1 MSKIDIDRI
10 LELRELI
17 HSYNTQYYI
26 NSISV
31 VSDYEFDQLLKEL
44 EELEIKYPEIY
55 DANSPTKRVG
65 GDITKTFETV
75 PHKYPMLSLSNSYS
89 KDDIADFDQRVKKII
104 DVPLTYICE
113 LKYDGVAISIIYKNG
128 NLVKAITRGDGTQG
142 EDVTNNVRTISS
154 VPLVLSGDYPENLEV
169 RGEIMYSKSV
179 FKELNKNREK
189 QGLALF
195 SNPRNSASGT
205 LKLQD
210 SSIVAKRKLDC
221 FIYAIF
227 LDNQRI
233 NSLFKQYN
241 YLAQFGFKVPSVK
254 DKYVEQVN
262 NVNGIM
268 NFINYWEERKEDL
281 PFEIDGIVIK
291 VNEID
296 IQKEIGNTSK
306 SPRWAIAYKYKAVQ
320 VSTILEDIVYQVGRT
335 GAITPVANLKAV
347 EISGTIVKRAS
358 VHNADQIEKLDL
370 RINDTVFVEKG
381 GEIIPKITGVD
392 ISKRNANS
400 DKFVFSSK
408 CPECESELV
417 RDQGEAHH
425 YCLNSNLCPPQI
437 KGKIIHFIGRKQ
449 LNIDGIGQETIEQLY
464 NEKLIENVADLYTL
478 KRQDLLPLERMAEKS
493 AENIINGIQQSKS
506 APFHKVL
513 FGLGIRY
520 VGETVAKKLTSY
532 FKDIN
537 QLRSSNFEELCS
549 IDEVGDKIAESIVHY
564 FSVDYNNKIIDLL
577 LENGL
582 NMASDNS
589 ENILKSTILENKK
602 IVISGTFKN
611 ISREELKKTIEINGG
626 KNSSSVSKST
636 DILVAG
642 ENMGPSKLEKA
653 EKFKVSIL
661 NEDEFLN
668 LISEENSNEDSKQYQ
683 QGELFKGFL

>member
-10 LELRELI
+10 VELRELI

-26 NSISV
+26 HSVSV
-31 VSDYEFDQLLKEL
+31 VSDFEFDQLLKEL
-44 EELEIKYPEIY
+44 DELEIKYPQLY
-55 DANSPTKRVG
+55 DVNSPTKRVG
-65 GDITKTFETV
+65 GDITKSFETV
-75 PHKYPMLSLSNSYS
+75 SHKYPMLSLSNSYS
-89 KDDIADFDQRVKKII
+89 KDDIAEFDQRVKKII

-154 VPLVLSGDYPENLEV
+154 IPLVLSGNYPKNLEV
-169 RGEIMYSKSV
+169 RGEIIYSKSV

-189 QGLALF
+189 EGLSLF

-221 FIYAIF
+221 FIYAVF
-227 LDNQRI
+227 LDENKI
-233 NSLFKQYN
+233 NSVFQQYN
-241 YLAQFGFKVPSVK
+241 YLAQFGFKAPSVENN
-254 DKYVEQVN
+254 YVEEVKD
-262 NVNGIM
+262 VNGIM
-268 NFINYWEERKEDL
+268 NFINYWEQTKEDL

-370 RINDTVFVEKG
+370 RINDSVFVEKG
-381 GEIIPKITGVD
+381 GEIIPKITGVEL
-392 ISKRNANS
+392 SKRNAKS
-400 DKFVFSSK
+400 SKFIFSSK
-408 CPECESELV
+408 CPECGSVLV
-417 RDQGEAHH
+417 RDEGEAHH

-464 NEKLIENVADLYTL
+464 NEKLIENVADLFTL
-478 KRQDLLPLERMAEKS
+478 KKEDLLPLERMAEKS

-537 QLRSSNFEELCS
+537 QLRSSTFEELCS
-549 IDEVGDKIAESIVHY
+549 IEEVGDKIAESIVEH
-564 FSVDYNNKIIDLL
+564 FSIDYNNKIIDSLL
-577 LENGL
+577 LNGL
-582 NMASDNS
+582 NMTSDIS

-611 ISREELKKTIEINGG
+611 ISRDELKKTIELNGG

-636 DILVAG
+636 DILIAG

-661 NEDEFLN
+661 NENDFLN
-668 LISEENSNEDSKQYQ
+668 LVKQEKPNEDSKQYQ
-683 QGELFKGFL
+683 QGELF

>member
-1 MSKIDIDRI
+1 MSKKDIDRI
-10 LELRELI
+10 VELRELI

-26 NSISV
+26 HSISL

-44 EELEIKYPEIY
+44 EELEIKYPELY

-65 GDITKTFETV
+65 GDITKSFETV
-75 PHKYPMLSLSNSYS
+75 LHKYPMLSLSNSYS

-154 VPLVLSGDYPENLEV
+154 IPLVLNGDYPENLEV

-179 FKELNKNREK
+179 FKELNQNREK

-221 FIYAIF
+221 FIYAVY
-227 LDNQRI
+227 LDNHKI
-233 NSLFKQYN
+233 NSLFLQYN
-241 YLAQFGFKVPSVK
+241 YLAQFGFKIPSVE

-262 NVNGIM
+262 DVSGIM

-320 VSTILEDIVYQVGRT
+320 VSTVLEDIVYQVGRT

-370 RINDTVFVEKG
+370 RINDIVFVEKG

-392 ISKRNANS
+392 HSKRNANS
-400 DKFVFSSK
+400 SKFVFSSK
-408 CPECESELV
+408 CPECSSELV
-417 RDQGEAHH
+417 RDEGEAHH

-464 NEKLIENVADLYTL
+464 NEKLIENVADLFAL
-478 KRQDLLPLERMAEKS
+478 KKQDLLPLERMAEKS

-520 VGETVAKKLTSY
+520 VGETVAKKLTFY

-549 IDEVGDKIAESIVHY
+549 IEEVGDKIAESIVQY

-582 NMASDNS
+582 NMTSDIS

-611 ISREELKKTIEINGG
+611 ISRDELKKAIEINGG

-636 DILVAG
+636 DILIAG

-653 EKFKVSIL
+653 EKFKVSIM
-661 NEDEFLN
+661 NENEFLN

-683 QGELFKGFL
+683 QGELF

>member
-1 MSKIDIDRI
+1 MSKKDIDRI
-10 LELRELI
+10 VELRELI

-26 NSISV
+26 HSISL

-44 EELEIKYPEIY
+44 EELEIKYPELY

-65 GDITKTFETV
+65 GDITKSFETV
-75 PHKYPMLSLSNSYS
+75 LHKYPMLSLSNSYS

-154 VPLVLSGDYPENLEV
+154 IPLVLNGDYPENLEV

-179 FKELNKNREK
+179 FKELNQNREK

-221 FIYAIF
+221 FIYAVY
-227 LDNQRI
+227 LDNHKI
-233 NSLFKQYN
+233 NSLFLQYN
-241 YLAQFGFKVPSVK
+241 YLAQFGFKIPSVE

-262 NVNGIM
+262 DVSGIM

-320 VSTILEDIVYQVGRT
+320 VSTVLEDIVYQVGRT

-370 RINDTVFVEKG
+370 RINDIVFVEKG

-392 ISKRNANS
+392 HSKRNTNS
-400 DKFVFSSK
+400 SKFVFSSK
-408 CPECESELV
+408 CPECSSELV
-417 RDQGEAHH
+417 RVEGEAHH

-464 NEKLIENVADLYTL
+464 NEKLIENVADLFAL
-478 KRQDLLPLERMAEKS
+478 KKQDLLPLERMAEKS

-549 IDEVGDKIAESIVHY
+549 IEEVGDKIAESIVQY

-582 NMASDNS
+582 NMTSDIS

-611 ISREELKKTIEINGG
+611 ISRDELKKAIEINGG

-636 DILVAG
+636 DILIAG

-653 EKFKVSIL
+653 EKFKVSIM
-661 NEDEFLN
+661 NENEFLN
-668 LISEENSNEDSKQYQ
+668 LISEENLNEDSKQYQ
-683 QGELFKGFL
+683 QGELF

>member
-10 LELRELI
+10 VELRELI

-26 NSISV
+26 HSVSV
-31 VSDYEFDQLLKEL
+31 VSDFEFDQLLKEL
-44 EELEIKYPEIY
+44 DELEIKYPQLY
-55 DANSPTKRVG
+55 DVNSPTKRVG
-65 GDITKTFETV
+65 GDITKSFETV
-75 PHKYPMLSLSNSYS
+75 SHKYPMLSLSNSYS
-89 KDDIADFDQRVKKII
+89 KDDIAEFDQRVKKII

-154 VPLVLSGDYPENLEV
+154 IPLVLSGNYPENFEV

-189 QGLALF
+189 EGLSLF

-221 FIYAIF
+221 FIYAVF
-227 LDNQRI
+227 LDENKI
-233 NSLFKQYN
+233 NSVFQQYN
-241 YLAQFGFKVPSVK
+241 YLAQFGFKAPSVENN
-254 DKYVEQVN
+254 YVEEVKD
-262 NVNGIM
+262 VNGIM
-268 NFINYWEERKEDL
+268 NFINYWEQRKEDL

-306 SPRWAIAYKYKAVQ
+306 SPRWAIAYKYRAVQ

-370 RINDTVFVEKG
+370 RINDSVFVEKG
-381 GEIIPKITGVD
+381 GEIIPKITGVEL
-392 ISKRNANS
+392 SKRNAKS
-400 DKFVFSSK
+400 SKFIFSSK
-408 CPECESELV
+408 CPECGSVLV
-417 RDQGEAHH
+417 RDEGEAHH

-464 NEKLIENVADLYTL
+464 NEKLIENVADLFTL
-478 KRQDLLPLERMAEKS
+478 KKEDLLPLERMAEKS

-537 QLRSSNFEELCS
+537 QLRSSTFEELCS
-549 IDEVGDKIAESIVHY
+549 IEEVGDKIAESIVEH
-564 FSVDYNNKIIDLL
+564 FSIDYNNKIIDSLL
-577 LENGL
+577 LNGL
-582 NMASDNS
+582 NMTSDIS

-611 ISREELKKTIEINGG
+611 ISRDELKKTIELNGG

-636 DILVAG
+636 DILIAG

-661 NEDEFLN
+661 NENDFLN
-668 LISEENSNEDSKQYQ
+668 LVKQEKPNEDSKQYQ
-683 QGELFKGFL
+683 QGELF

>member
-1 MSKIDIDRI
+1 MSKKDIDRI
-10 LELRELI
+10 VELRELI

-26 NSISV
+26 HSISL

-44 EELEIKYPEIY
+44 EELEIKYPELY

-65 GDITKTFETV
+65 GDITKSFETV
-75 PHKYPMLSLSNSYS
+75 LHKYPMLSLSNSYS

-154 VPLVLSGDYPENLEV
+154 IPLVLTGDYPENLEV

-179 FKELNKNREK
+179 FKELNQNREK

-221 FIYAIF
+221 FIYAVY
-227 LDNQRI
+227 LDNHKI
-233 NSLFKQYN
+233 NSLFLQYN
-241 YLAQFGFKVPSVK
+241 YLAQFGFKIPSVEY
-254 DKYVEQVN
+254 KYVKQVN
-262 NVNGIM
+262 DVSGIM

-320 VSTILEDIVYQVGRT
+320 VSTVLEDIVYQVGRT

-370 RINDTVFVEKG
+370 RINDIVFVEKG

-392 ISKRNANS
+392 HSKRNANS
-400 DKFVFSSK
+400 SKFVFSSK
-408 CPECESELV
+408 CPECSSELV
-417 RDQGEAHH
+417 RDEGEAHH

-464 NEKLIENVADLYTL
+464 NEKLIENVADLFAL
-478 KRQDLLPLERMAEKS
+478 KKQDLLPLERMAEKS

-549 IDEVGDKIAESIVHY
+549 IEEVGDKIAESIVQY

-582 NMASDNS
+582 NMTSDIS

-611 ISREELKKTIEINGG
+611 ISRDELKKAIEINGG

-636 DILVAG
+636 DILIAG

-653 EKFKVSIL
+653 EKFKVSIM
-661 NEDEFLN
+661 NENEFLK

-683 QGELFKGFL
+683 QGELF

>member
-10 LELRELI
+10 VELRELI

-26 NSISV
+26 HSVSV
-31 VSDYEFDQLLKEL
+31 VSDFEFDQLLKEL
-44 EELEIKYPEIY
+44 DELEIKYPQLY
-55 DANSPTKRVG
+55 DVNSPTKRVG
-65 GDITKTFETV
+65 GDITKSFETV
-75 PHKYPMLSLSNSYS
+75 SHKYPMLSLSNSYS
-89 KDDIADFDQRVKKII
+89 KDDIAEFDQRVKKII

-154 VPLVLSGDYPENLEV
+154 IPLVLSGDYPENLEV

-189 QGLALF
+189 EGLSLF

-221 FIYAIF
+221 FIYAVF
-227 LDNQRI
+227 LDENKI
-233 NSLFKQYN
+233 NSVFQQYN
-241 YLAQFGFKVPSVK
+241 YLAQFGFKAPSVENN
-254 DKYVEQVN
+254 YVEEVKD
-262 NVNGIM
+262 VNGIM
-268 NFINYWEERKEDL
+268 NFINYWEQRKEDL

-370 RINDTVFVEKG
+370 RINDSVFVEKG
-381 GEIIPKITGVD
+381 GEIIPKITGVEL
-392 ISKRNANS
+392 SKRNAKS
-400 DKFVFSSK
+400 SKFIFSSK
-408 CPECESELV
+408 CPECGSVLV
-417 RDQGEAHH
+417 RDEGEAHH

-464 NEKLIENVADLYTL
+464 NEKLIENVADLFTL
-478 KRQDLLPLERMAEKS
+478 KKEDLLPLERMAEKS

-549 IDEVGDKIAESIVHY
+549 IEEVGDKIAESIVQY

-582 NMASDNS
+582 NMTSDIS

-611 ISREELKKTIEINGG
+611 ISRDELKKTIELNGG

-636 DILVAG
+636 DILIAG

-661 NEDEFLN
+661 NENDFLN
-668 LISEENSNEDSKQYQ
+668 LVKQEKPNEDSKQYQ
-683 QGELFKGFL
+683 QGELF

>member
-10 LELRELI
+10 VELRELI

-26 NSISV
+26 HSVSV
-31 VSDYEFDQLLKEL
+31 VSDFEFDQLLKEL
-44 EELEIKYPEIY
+44 DELEIKYPQLY
-55 DANSPTKRVG
+55 DVNSPTKRVG
-65 GDITKTFETV
+65 GDITKSFETV
-75 PHKYPMLSLSNSYS
+75 SHKYPMLSLSNSYS
-89 KDDIADFDQRVKKII
+89 KDDIAEFDQRVKKII

-154 VPLVLSGDYPENLEV
+154 IPLVLSGDYPENLEV

-189 QGLALF
+189 EGLSLF

-221 FIYAIF
+221 FIYAVF
-227 LDNQRI
+227 LDENKI
-233 NSLFKQYN
+233 NSVFQQYN
-241 YLAQFGFKVPSVK
+241 YLAQFGFKAPSVENN
-254 DKYVEQVN
+254 YVEEVKD
-262 NVNGIM
+262 VNGIM
-268 NFINYWEERKEDL
+268 NFINYWEQRKEDL

-370 RINDTVFVEKG
+370 RINDSVFVEKG
-381 GEIIPKITGVD
+381 GEIIPKITGVEL
-392 ISKRNANS
+392 SKRNAKS
-400 DKFVFSSK
+400 SKFIFSSK
-408 CPECESELV
+408 CPECGSVLV
-417 RDQGEAHH
+417 RDEGEAHH

-464 NEKLIENVADLYTL
+464 NEKLIENVADLFTL
-478 KRQDLLPLERMAEKS
+478 KKEDLLPLERMAEKS

-537 QLRSSNFEELCS
+537 QLRSSTFEELCS
-549 IDEVGDKIAESIVHY
+549 IEEVGDKIAESIVEH
-564 FSVDYNNKIIDLL
+564 FSIDYNNKIIDSLL
-577 LENGL
+577 LNGL
-582 NMASDNS
+582 NMTSDIS

-611 ISREELKKTIEINGG
+611 ISRDELKKTIELNGG

-636 DILVAG
+636 DILIAG

-661 NEDEFLN
+661 NENDFLN
-668 LISEENSNEDSKQYQ
+668 LVKQEKPNEDSKQYQ
-683 QGELFKGFL
+683 QGELF

>member
-1 MSKIDIDRI
+1 MSKLEINRI
-10 LELRELI
+10 IELRGLI

-26 NSISV
+26 HSNSVIS
-31 VSDYEFDQLLKEL
+31 DFEFDQLLKEL
-44 EELEIKYPEIY
+44 EQLELKHPEIN
-55 DANSPTKRVG
+55 DPNSPTKRVG
-65 GDITKTFETV
+65 GDITKSFETV
-75 PHKYPMLSLSNSYS
+75 SHKYPMLSLSNSYS
-89 KDDIADFDQRVKKII
+89 KDDIAEFDQRVKKII

-154 VPLVLSGDYPENLEV
+154 IPLVLSGNYPENLEV

-189 QGLALF
+189 EGLSLF

-221 FIYAIF
+221 FIYAVF
-227 LDNQRI
+227 LDENRI
-233 NSLFKQYN
+233 NSVFQQYN
-241 YLAQFGFKVPSVK
+241 YLAQFGFKAPSVENN
-254 DKYVEQVN
+254 YVEEVKD
-262 NVNGIM
+262 VNGIM
-268 NFINYWEERKEDL
+268 NFINYWEQRKEDL

-370 RINDTVFVEKG
+370 RINDSVFVEKG
-381 GEIIPKITGVD
+381 GEIIPKITGVEL
-392 ISKRNANS
+392 SKRNAKS
-400 DKFVFSSK
+400 SKFIFSSK
-408 CPECESELV
+408 CPECGSVLV
-417 RDQGEAHH
+417 RDEGEAHH

-464 NEKLIENVADLYTL
+464 NEKLIENVADLFTL
-478 KRQDLLPLERMAEKS
+478 KKEDLLPLERMAEKS

-537 QLRSSNFEELCS
+537 QLRSSTFEELCS
-549 IDEVGDKIAESIVHY
+549 IEEVGDKIAESIVEH
-564 FSVDYNNKIIDLL
+564 FSIDYNNKIIDSLL
-577 LENGL
+577 LNGL
-582 NMASDNS
+582 NMTSDIS

-611 ISREELKKTIEINGG
+611 ISRDELKKTIELNGG

-636 DILVAG
+636 DILIAG

-661 NEDEFLN
+661 NENDFLN
-668 LISEENSNEDSKQYQ
+668 LVKQEKPNEDSKQYQ
-683 QGELFKGFL
+683 QGELF

>member
-10 LELRELI
+10 IELRELI

-26 NSISV
+26 HSISV

-44 EELEIKYPEIY
+44 EELEIKYPELY

-154 VPLVLSGDYPENLEV
+154 IPLVLSGDYPENLEV

-221 FIYAIF
+221 FIYAVF

-233 NSLFKQYN
+233 NSLFNQYN

-262 NVNGIM
+262 DVNGIM

-400 DKFVFSSK
+400 SKFVFSSK
-408 CPECESELV
+408 CPECASELV

-478 KRQDLLPLERMAEKS
+478 KKQDLLPLERMAEKS

-549 IDEVGDKIAESIVHY
+549 IDEVGDKIAESIVQY

-582 NMASDNS
+582 NMASDSS

-611 ISREELKKTIEINGG
+611 ISRDELKKTIEINGG

-668 LISEENSNEDSKQYQ
+668 LISQENSNEDSKQYQ
-683 QGELFKGFL
+683 QGELF

>member
-1 MSKIDIDRI
+1 MSKKDIDRI
-10 LELRELI
+10 VELRELI

-26 NSISV
+26 HSISL
-31 VSDYEFDQLLKEL
+31 VSNYEFDQLLKEL
-44 EELEIKYPEIY
+44 EELEIKYPELY

-65 GDITKTFETV
+65 GDITKSFETV
-75 PHKYPMLSLSNSYS
+75 LHKYPMLSLSNSYS

-154 VPLVLSGDYPENLEV
+154 IPLVLTGDYPENLEV

-221 FIYAIF
+221 FIYAVY
-227 LDNQRI
+227 LDNHKI
-233 NSLFKQYN
+233 NSLFLQYN
-241 YLAQFGFKVPSVK
+241 YLAQFGFKIPSVE

-262 NVNGIM
+262 DVSGIM

-320 VSTILEDIVYQVGRT
+320 VSTVLEDIVYQVGRT

-370 RINDTVFVEKG
+370 RINDIVFVEKG

-392 ISKRNANS
+392 HSKRNANS
-400 DKFVFSSK
+400 SKFVFSSK
-408 CPECESELV
+408 CPECSSELV
-417 RDQGEAHH
+417 RDEGEAHH

-464 NEKLIENVADLYTL
+464 NEKLIKNIADLFAL
-478 KRQDLLPLERMAEKS
+478 KKQDLLPLERMAEKS
-493 AENIINGIQQSKS
+493 AENIIKGIQQSKS

-549 IDEVGDKIAESIVHY
+549 IEEVGDKIAESIVQY

-577 LENGL
+577 LKNGL
-582 NMASDNS
+582 NMTSDIS

-602 IVISGTFKN
+602 IVISGTFKK
-611 ISREELKKTIEINGG
+611 ISRDELKKAIEINGG

-636 DILVAG
+636 DILIAG

-653 EKFKVSIL
+653 EKFKVSIM
-661 NEDEFLN
+661 NENEFLN

-683 QGELFKGFL
+683 QGELF

>member
-10 LELRELI
+10 VELRELI

-26 NSISV
+26 HSVSV
-31 VSDYEFDQLLKEL
+31 VSDFEFDQLLKEL
-44 EELEIKYPEIY
+44 DELEIKYPQLY
-55 DANSPTKRVG
+55 DVNSPTKRVG
-65 GDITKTFETV
+65 GDITKSFETV
-75 PHKYPMLSLSNSYS
+75 SHKYPMLSLSNSYS
-89 KDDIADFDQRVKKII
+89 KDDIAEFDQRVKKII

-154 VPLVLSGDYPENLEV
+154 IPLVLSRNYPENLEV

-189 QGLALF
+189 EGLSLF

-221 FIYAIF
+221 FIYAVF
-227 LDNQRI
+227 LDENKI
-233 NSLFKQYN
+233 NSVFQQYN
-241 YLAQFGFKVPSVK
+241 YLAQFGFKAPSVENN
-254 DKYVEQVN
+254 YVEEVKD
-262 NVNGIM
+262 VNGIM
-268 NFINYWEERKEDL
+268 NFINYWEQRKEDL

-370 RINDTVFVEKG
+370 RINDSVFVEKG
-381 GEIIPKITGVD
+381 GEIIPKITGVEL
-392 ISKRNANS
+392 SKRNAKS
-400 DKFVFSSK
+400 SKFIFSSK
-408 CPECESELV
+408 CPECGSVLV
-417 RDQGEAHH
+417 RDEGEAHH

-464 NEKLIENVADLYTL
+464 NEKLIENVADLFTL
-478 KRQDLLPLERMAEKS
+478 KKEDLLPLERMAEKS

-537 QLRSSNFEELCS
+537 QLRSSTFEELCS
-549 IDEVGDKIAESIVHY
+549 IEEVGDKIAESIVEH
-564 FSVDYNNKIIDLL
+564 FSIDYNNKIIDSLL
-577 LENGL
+577 LNGL
-582 NMASDNS
+582 NMTSDIS

-611 ISREELKKTIEINGG
+611 ISRDELKKTIELNGG

-636 DILVAG
+636 DILIAG

-661 NEDEFLN
+661 NENDFLN
-668 LISEENSNEDSKQYQ
+668 LVKQEKPNEDSKQYQ
-683 QGELFKGFL
+683 QGELF

>member
-1 MSKIDIDRI
+1 MSKKDIDRI
-10 LELRELI
+10 VELRELI
-17 HSYNTQYYI
+17 HSYNTKYYI
-26 NSISV
+26 HSISL

-44 EELEIKYPEIY
+44 EELEIKYPELY

-65 GDITKTFETV
+65 GDITKSFETV
-75 PHKYPMLSLSNSYS
+75 LHKYPMLSLSNSYS
-89 KDDIADFDQRVKKII
+89 KDDITDFDQRVKKII

-154 VPLVLSGDYPENLEV
+154 IPLVLTGDYPENLEV

-179 FKELNKNREK
+179 FKELNQNREK
-189 QGLALF
+189 QGLTLF

-221 FIYAIF
+221 FIYAVY
-227 LDNQRI
+227 LDNHKI
-233 NSLFKQYN
+233 NSLFMQYN
-241 YLAQFGFKVPSVK
+241 YLAQFGFKTPSVE

-262 NVNGIM
+262 DVSGIM

-320 VSTILEDIVYQVGRT
+320 VSTVLEDIVYQVGRT

-370 RINDTVFVEKG
+370 RINDIVFVEKG

-392 ISKRNANS
+392 HSKRNANS
-400 DKFVFSSK
+400 SKFVFSSK
-408 CPECESELV
+408 CPECSSELV
-417 RDQGEAHH
+417 RDEGEAHH

-464 NEKLIENVADLYTL
+464 NEKLIKNVADLFSL
-478 KRQDLLPLERMAEKS
+478 KKQDLLPLERMAEKS

-549 IDEVGDKIAESIVHY
+549 IEEVGDKIAESIMQY

-582 NMASDNS
+582 NMTSDIS
-589 ENILKSTILENKK
+589 ENILESTILENKK

-611 ISREELKKTIEINGG
+611 ISRDELKKAIEINGG

-636 DILVAG
+636 DILIAG

-653 EKFKVSIL
+653 EKFKVSIM
-661 NEDEFLN
+661 NENEFLN

-683 QGELFKGFL
+683 QGELF

>member
-26 NSISV
+26 HSISV

-44 EELEIKYPEIY
+44 EELEIKYPELY

-154 VPLVLSGDYPENLEV
+154 IPLVLSGDYPENLEV

-179 FKELNKNREK
+179 FKELNKDREK

-262 NVNGIM
+262 DVNGIM

-582 NMASDNS
+582 NMTSDNS

-611 ISREELKKTIEINGG
+611 ISRDELKKTIEINGG

-683 QGELFKGFL
+683 QGELF

>member
-1 MSKIDIDRI
+1 MSKKDIDRI
-10 LELRELI
+10 VELRELI

-26 NSISV
+26 HSISL

-44 EELEIKYPEIY
+44 EELEIKYPELY

-65 GDITKTFETV
+65 GDITKSFETV
-75 PHKYPMLSLSNSYS
+75 LHKYPMLSLSNSYS

-154 VPLVLSGDYPENLEV
+154 IPLVLTGDYPENLEV

-179 FKELNKNREK
+179 FKELNQNREK

-221 FIYAIF
+221 FIYAVY
-227 LDNQRI
+227 LDNHKI
-233 NSLFKQYN
+233 NSLFLQYN
-241 YLAQFGFKVPSVK
+241 YLAQFGFKIPSVE

-262 NVNGIM
+262 DVSGIM

-320 VSTILEDIVYQVGRT
+320 VSTVLEDIVYQVGRT

-370 RINDTVFVEKG
+370 RINDIVFVEKG

-392 ISKRNANS
+392 HSKRNTNS
-400 DKFVFSSK
+400 SKFVFSSK
-408 CPECESELV
+408 CPECSSELV
-417 RDQGEAHH
+417 RDEGEAHH

-464 NEKLIENVADLYTL
+464 NEKLIENVADLFAL
-478 KRQDLLPLERMAEKS
+478 KKQDLLPLERMAEKS

-549 IDEVGDKIAESIVHY
+549 IEEVGDKIAESIVQY

-582 NMASDNS
+582 NMTSDIS

-611 ISREELKKTIEINGG
+611 ISRDELKKAIEINGG

-636 DILVAG
+636 DILIAG

-653 EKFKVSIL
+653 EKFKVSIM
-661 NEDEFLN
+661 NENEFLN

-683 QGELFKGFL
+683 QGELF

>member
-1 MSKIDIDRI
+1 MSKKDIDRI
-10 LELRELI
+10 VELRELI

-26 NSISV
+26 HSISL

-44 EELEIKYPEIY
+44 EELEIKYPELY

-65 GDITKTFETV
+65 GDITKSFETV
-75 PHKYPMLSLSNSYS
+75 LHKYPMLSLSNSYS

-154 VPLVLSGDYPENLEV
+154 IPLVLNGDYPENLEV

-221 FIYAIF
+221 FIYAVY
-227 LDNQRI
+227 LDNYKI
-233 NSLFKQYN
+233 NSLFLQYN
-241 YLAQFGFKVPSVK
+241 YLAQFGFKIPSVE

-262 NVNGIM
+262 DVSGIM

-320 VSTILEDIVYQVGRT
+320 VSTVLEDIVYQVGRT

-370 RINDTVFVEKG
+370 RINDIVFVEKG

-392 ISKRNANS
+392 HSKRNTNS
-400 DKFVFSSK
+400 SKFVFSSK
-408 CPECESELV
+408 CPECSSELV
-417 RDQGEAHH
+417 RDEGEAHH

-464 NEKLIENVADLYTL
+464 NEKLIENVADLFAL
-478 KRQDLLPLERMAEKS
+478 KKQDLLPLERMAEKS

-549 IDEVGDKIAESIVHY
+549 IEEVGDKIAESIVQY

-582 NMASDNS
+582 NMTSDIS

-611 ISREELKKTIEINGG
+611 ISRDELKKAIEINGG

-636 DILVAG
+636 DILIAG

-653 EKFKVSIL
+653 EKFKVSIM
-661 NEDEFLN
+661 NENEFLN

-683 QGELFKGFL
+683 QGELF

>member
-1 MSKIDIDRI
+1 MSKKDIDRI
-10 LELRELI
+10 VELRELI

-26 NSISV
+26 HSISL

-44 EELEIKYPEIY
+44 EELEIKYPELY

-65 GDITKTFETV
+65 GDITKSFETV
-75 PHKYPMLSLSNSYS
+75 LHKYPMLSLSNSYS

-154 VPLVLSGDYPENLEV
+154 IPLVLNGDYPENLEV

-179 FKELNKNREK
+179 FKELNQNREK
-189 QGLALF
+189 QGLGLF

-221 FIYAIF
+221 FIYAVY
-227 LDNQRI
+227 LDNHKI
-233 NSLFKQYN
+233 NSLFLQYN
-241 YLAQFGFKVPSVK
+241 YLAQFGFKIPSVE

-262 NVNGIM
+262 DVSGIM

-320 VSTILEDIVYQVGRT
+320 VSTVLEDIVYQVGRT

-370 RINDTVFVEKG
+370 RINDIVFVEKG

-392 ISKRNANS
+392 HSKRNTNS
-400 DKFVFSSK
+400 SKFVFSSK
-408 CPECESELV
+408 CPECSSELV
-417 RDQGEAHH
+417 RDEGEAHH

-464 NEKLIENVADLYTL
+464 NEKLIENVADLFAL
-478 KRQDLLPLERMAEKS
+478 KKQDLLPLERMAEKS

-549 IDEVGDKIAESIVHY
+549 IEEVGDKIAESIVQY

-582 NMASDNS
+582 NMTSDIS

-611 ISREELKKTIEINGG
+611 ISRDELKKAIEINGG

-636 DILVAG
+636 DILIAG

-653 EKFKVSIL
+653 EKFKVSIM
-661 NEDEFLN
+661 NENEFLK

-683 QGELFKGFL
+683 QGELF

>member
-1 MSKIDIDRI
+1 MSKKDIDRI
-10 LELRELI
+10 VELRELI

-26 NSISV
+26 HSISL

-44 EELEIKYPEIY
+44 EELEIKYPELY

-65 GDITKTFETV
+65 GDITKSFETV
-75 PHKYPMLSLSNSYS
+75 LHKYPMLSLSNSYS

-154 VPLVLSGDYPENLEV
+154 IPLVLNGDYPENLEV

-179 FKELNKNREK
+179 FKELNQNREK

-221 FIYAIF
+221 FIYAVY
-227 LDNQRI
+227 LDNHKI
-233 NSLFKQYN
+233 NSLFLQYN
-241 YLAQFGFKVPSVK
+241 YLAQFGFKIPSVEY
-254 DKYVEQVN
+254 KYVKQVN
-262 NVNGIM
+262 DVSGIM

-320 VSTILEDIVYQVGRT
+320 VSTVLEDIVYQVGRT

-370 RINDTVFVEKG
+370 RINDIVFVEKG

-392 ISKRNANS
+392 HSKRNANS
-400 DKFVFSSK
+400 SKFVFSSK
-408 CPECESELV
+408 CPECSSELV
-417 RDQGEAHH
+417 RDEGEAHH

-464 NEKLIENVADLYTL
+464 NEKLIENVADLFAL
-478 KRQDLLPLERMAEKS
+478 KKQDLLPLERMAEKS

-549 IDEVGDKIAESIVHY
+549 IEEVGDKIAESIVQY

-582 NMASDNS
+582 NMTSDIS

-611 ISREELKKTIEINGG
+611 ISRDELKKAIEINGG

-636 DILVAG
+636 DILIAG

-653 EKFKVSIL
+653 EKFKVSIM
-661 NEDEFLN
+661 NENEFLN

-683 QGELFKGFL
+683 QGELF

>member
-1 MSKIDIDRI
+1 MSKKDIDRI
-10 LELRELI
+10 VELRELI

-26 NSISV
+26 HSISL
-31 VSDYEFDQLLKEL
+31 VSNYEFDQLLKEL
-44 EELEIKYPEIY
+44 EELEIKYPELY

-65 GDITKTFETV
+65 GDITKSFETV
-75 PHKYPMLSLSNSYS
+75 LHKYPMLSLSNSYS

-154 VPLVLSGDYPENLEV
+154 IPLVLTGDYPENLEV

-221 FIYAIF
+221 FIYAVY
-227 LDNQRI
+227 LDNHKI
-233 NSLFKQYN
+233 NSLFLQYN
-241 YLAQFGFKVPSVK
+241 YLAQFGFKIPSVE

-262 NVNGIM
+262 DVSGIM

-320 VSTILEDIVYQVGRT
+320 VSTVLEDIVYQVGRT

-370 RINDTVFVEKG
+370 RIKDIVFVEKG

-392 ISKRNANS
+392 HSKRNANS
-400 DKFVFSSK
+400 SKFVFSSK
-408 CPECESELV
+408 CPECSSELV
-417 RDQGEAHH
+417 RDEGEAHH

-464 NEKLIENVADLYTL
+464 NEKLIKNIADLFAL
-478 KRQDLLPLERMAEKS
+478 KKQDLLPLERMAEKS
-493 AENIINGIQQSKS
+493 AENIIKGIQQSKS

-549 IDEVGDKIAESIVHY
+549 IEEVGDKIAESIVQY

-577 LENGL
+577 LKNGL
-582 NMASDNS
+582 NMTSDIS

-602 IVISGTFKN
+602 IVISGTFKK
-611 ISREELKKTIEINGG
+611 ISRDELKKAIEINGG

-636 DILVAG
+636 DILIAG

-653 EKFKVSIL
+653 EKFKVSIM
-661 NEDEFLN
+661 NENEFLN

-683 QGELFKGFL
+683 QGELF

>member
-1 MSKIDIDRI
+1 MSKKDIDRI
-10 LELRELI
+10 VELRELI

-26 NSISV
+26 HSISL

-44 EELEIKYPEIY
+44 EELEIKYPELY

-65 GDITKTFETV
+65 GDITKSFETV
-75 PHKYPMLSLSNSYS
+75 LHKYPMLSLSNSYS

-154 VPLVLSGDYPENLEV
+154 IPLVLNGNYPENLEV

-221 FIYAIF
+221 FIYAVY
-227 LDNQRI
+227 LDNYKI
-233 NSLFKQYN
+233 NSLFLQYN
-241 YLAQFGFKVPSVK
+241 YLAQFGFKIPSVE

-262 NVNGIM
+262 DVSGIM

-320 VSTILEDIVYQVGRT
+320 VSTVLEDIVYQVGRT

-370 RINDTVFVEKG
+370 RINDIVFVEKG

-392 ISKRNANS
+392 HSKRNANS
-400 DKFVFSSK
+400 SKFVFSSK
-408 CPECESELV
+408 CPECSSELV
-417 RDQGEAHH
+417 RDEGEAHH

-464 NEKLIENVADLYTL
+464 NEKLIKNIADLFAL
-478 KRQDLLPLERMAEKS
+478 KKQDLLPLERMAEKS
-493 AENIINGIQQSKS
+493 AENIIKGIQQSKS

-549 IDEVGDKIAESIVHY
+549 IEEVGDKIAESIVQY

-577 LENGL
+577 LKNGL
-582 NMASDNS
+582 NMTSDIS

-611 ISREELKKTIEINGG
+611 ISRDELKKAIEINGG

-636 DILVAG
+636 DILIAG

-653 EKFKVSIL
+653 EKFKVSIM
-661 NEDEFLN
+661 NENEFLK

-683 QGELFKGFL
+683 QGELF

>member
-17 HSYNTQYYI
+17 HYYNTQYYI
-26 NSISV
+26 HSISV

-44 EELEIKYPEIY
+44 EELEIKYPELY

-65 GDITKTFETV
+65 GDITKIFETV

-154 VPLVLSGDYPENLEV
+154 IPLVLSGDYPENLEV

-227 LDNQRI
+227 LDNQRKS
-233 NSLFKQYN
+233 SLFKQYN
-241 YLAQFGFKVPSVK
+241 YLAQFGFKVPSIK
-254 DKYVEQVN
+254 DKYVEQVKD
-262 NVNGIM
+262 VNGIM
-268 NFINYWEERKEDL
+268 NFINYWEERKENL

-370 RINDTVFVEKG
+370 RINDSVFVEKG

-400 DKFVFSSK
+400 SKFIFSSK

-417 RDQGEAHH
+417 RDEGEAQH

-449 LNIDGIGQETIEQLY
+449 LNIDGIGQETVEQLY

-478 KRQDLLPLERMAEKS
+478 KKQDLLPLERMAEKS

-549 IDEVGDKIAESIVHY
+549 IDEVGDKIAESIMQY

-582 NMASDNS
+582 KMATDKS

-611 ISREELKKTIEINGG
+611 ISRDELKKTIEINGG

-642 ENMGPSKLEKA
+642 ENMGQSKLEKA
-653 EKFKVSIL
+653 KKFKVSIL

-668 LISEENSNEDSKQYQ
+668 LISEEKLNEDSKQYQ
-683 QGELFKGFL
+683 QGELF

>member
-1 MSKIDIDRI
+1 MSKKDIDRI
-10 LELRELI
+10 VELRELI

-26 NSISV
+26 HSISL

-44 EELEIKYPEIY
+44 EELEIKYPELY

-65 GDITKTFETV
+65 GDITKSFETV
-75 PHKYPMLSLSNSYS
+75 LHKYPMLSLSNSYS

-154 VPLVLSGDYPENLEV
+154 IPLVLNGDYPENLEV

-179 FKELNKNREK
+179 FKELNQNREK

-221 FIYAIF
+221 FIYAVY
-227 LDNQRI
+227 LDNHKI
-233 NSLFKQYN
+233 NSLFLQYN
-241 YLAQFGFKVPSVK
+241 YLAQFGFKIPSVEY
-254 DKYVEQVN
+254 KYVKQVN
-262 NVNGIM
+262 DVSGIM

-320 VSTILEDIVYQVGRT
+320 VSTVLEDIVYQVGRT

-370 RINDTVFVEKG
+370 RINDIVFVEKG

-392 ISKRNANS
+392 HSKRNTNS
-400 DKFVFSSK
+400 SKFVFSSK
-408 CPECESELV
+408 CPECSSELV
-417 RDQGEAHH
+417 RDEGEAHH

-464 NEKLIENVADLYTL
+464 NEKLIENVADLFAL
-478 KRQDLLPLERMAEKS
+478 KKQDLLPLERMAEKS

-549 IDEVGDKIAESIVHY
+549 IEEVGDKIAESIVQY

-582 NMASDNS
+582 NMTSDIS

-611 ISREELKKTIEINGG
+611 ISRDELKKAIEINGG

-636 DILVAG
+636 DILIAG

-653 EKFKVSIL
+653 EKFKVSIM
-661 NEDEFLN
+661 NENEFLK

-683 QGELFKGFL
+683 QGELF

>member
-1 MSKIDIDRI
+1 MSKKDIDRI
-10 LELRELI
+10 VELRELI

-26 NSISV
+26 HSISL

-44 EELEIKYPEIY
+44 EELEIKYPELY

-65 GDITKTFETV
+65 GDITKSFETV
-75 PHKYPMLSLSNSYS
+75 LHKYPMLSLSNSYS

-154 VPLVLSGDYPENLEV
+154 IPLVLNGDYPENLEV

-179 FKELNKNREK
+179 FKELNQNREK

-221 FIYAIF
+221 FIYAVY
-227 LDNQRI
+227 LDNHKI
-233 NSLFKQYN
+233 NSLFLQYN
-241 YLAQFGFKVPSVK
+241 YLAQFGFKIPSVEY
-254 DKYVEQVN
+254 KYVKQVN
-262 NVNGIM
+262 DVSGIM

-320 VSTILEDIVYQVGRT
+320 VSTVLEDIVYQVGRT

-370 RINDTVFVEKG
+370 RINDIVFVEKG

-392 ISKRNANS
+392 HSKRNANS
-400 DKFVFSSK
+400 SKFVFSSK
-408 CPECESELV
+408 CPECSSELV
-417 RDQGEAHH
+417 RDEGEAHH

-464 NEKLIENVADLYTL
+464 NEKLIENVADLFAL
-478 KRQDLLPLERMAEKS
+478 KKQDLLPLERMAEKS

-549 IDEVGDKIAESIVHY
+549 IEEVGDKIAESIVQY

-577 LENGL
+577 LKNGL
-582 NMASDNS
+582 NMTSDIS

-611 ISREELKKTIEINGG
+611 ISRDELKKAIEINGG

-636 DILVAG
+636 DILIAG

-653 EKFKVSIL
+653 EKFKVSIM
-661 NEDEFLN
+661 NENEFLK

-683 QGELFKGFL
+683 QGELF

>member
-1 MSKIDIDRI
+1 MSKKDIDRI
-10 LELRELI
+10 VELRELI

-26 NSISV
+26 HSISL

-44 EELEIKYPEIY
+44 EELEIKYPELY

-65 GDITKTFETV
+65 GDITKSFETV
-75 PHKYPMLSLSNSYS
+75 LHKYPMLSLSNSYS

-154 VPLVLSGDYPENLEV
+154 IPLVLNGDYPENLEV

-179 FKELNKNREK
+179 FKELNQNREK

-221 FIYAIF
+221 FIYAVY
-227 LDNQRI
+227 LDNHKI
-233 NSLFKQYN
+233 NSLFLQYN
-241 YLAQFGFKVPSVK
+241 YLAQFGFKIPSVE

-262 NVNGIM
+262 DVSGIM

-320 VSTILEDIVYQVGRT
+320 VSTVLEDIVYQVGRT

-370 RINDTVFVEKG
+370 RINDIVFVEKG

-392 ISKRNANS
+392 HSKRNTNS
-400 DKFVFSSK
+400 SKFVFSSK
-408 CPECESELV
+408 CPECSSELV
-417 RDQGEAHH
+417 RDEGEAHH

-464 NEKLIENVADLYTL
+464 NEKLIENVADLFAL
-478 KRQDLLPLERMAEKS
+478 KKQDLLPLERMAEKS

-549 IDEVGDKIAESIVHY
+549 IEEVGDKIAESIVQY

-582 NMASDNS
+582 NMTSDIS

-611 ISREELKKTIEINGG
+611 ISRDELKKAIEINGG

-636 DILVAG
+636 DILIAG

-653 EKFKVSIL
+653 EKLKVSIM
-661 NEDEFLN
+661 NENEFLK

-683 QGELFKGFL
+683 QGELF

>member
-1 MSKIDIDRI
+1 MSKKDIDRI
-10 LELRELI
+10 VELRELI

-26 NSISV
+26 HSISL

-44 EELEIKYPEIY
+44 EELEIKYPELY

-65 GDITKTFETV
+65 GDITKSFETV
-75 PHKYPMLSLSNSYS
+75 LHKYPMLSLSNSYS

-154 VPLVLSGDYPENLEV
+154 IPLVLNGDYPENLEV

-179 FKELNKNREK
+179 FKELNQNREK

-221 FIYAIF
+221 FIYAVY
-227 LDNQRI
+227 LDNHKI
-233 NSLFKQYN
+233 NSLFLQYN
-241 YLAQFGFKVPSVK
+241 YLAQFGFKIPSVE

-262 NVNGIM
+262 DVSGIM

-320 VSTILEDIVYQVGRT
+320 VSTVLEDIVYQVGRT

-370 RINDTVFVEKG
+370 RIKDIVFVEKG

-392 ISKRNANS
+392 HSKRNANS
-400 DKFVFSSK
+400 SKFVFSSK
-408 CPECESELV
+408 CPECSSELV
-417 RDQGEAHH
+417 RDEGEAHH

-464 NEKLIENVADLYTL
+464 NEKLIENVADLFAL
-478 KRQDLLPLERMAEKS
+478 KKQDLLPLERMAEKS

-549 IDEVGDKIAESIVHY
+549 IEEVGDKIAESIVQY

-582 NMASDNS
+582 NMTSDIS

-611 ISREELKKTIEINGG
+611 ISRDELKKAIEINGG

-636 DILVAG
+636 DILIAG

-653 EKFKVSIL
+653 EKFKVSIM
-661 NEDEFLN
+661 NENEFLK

-683 QGELFKGFL
+683 QGELF

>member
-10 LELRELI
+10 VELRELI

-26 NSISV
+26 HSISL

-44 EELEIKYPEIY
+44 EELEIKYPELY

-65 GDITKTFETV
+65 GDITKSFETV
-75 PHKYPMLSLSNSYS
+75 LHKYPMLSLSNSYS
-89 KDDIADFDQRVKKII
+89 KDDITDFDQRVKKII

-154 VPLVLSGDYPENLEV
+154 IPLVLSGDYPENLEV

-179 FKELNKNREK
+179 FKELNQNREK

-221 FIYAIF
+221 FIYAVY
-227 LDNQRI
+227 LDNHKI
-233 NSLFKQYN
+233 NSLFLQYN
-241 YLAQFGFKVPSVK
+241 YLAQFGFKIPSVE

-262 NVNGIM
+262 DVSGIM

-370 RINDTVFVEKG
+370 RINDSVFVEKG

-400 DKFVFSSK
+400 SKFVFSSK
-408 CPECESELV
+408 CPECSSELV
-417 RDQGEAHH
+417 RDEGEAHH

-464 NEKLIENVADLYTL
+464 NEKLIENVADLFAL
-478 KRQDLLPLERMAEKS
+478 KKQDLLPLERMAEKS

-549 IDEVGDKIAESIVHY
+549 IEEVGDKIAESIVQY

-582 NMASDNS
+582 NMTSDIS

-611 ISREELKKTIEINGG
+611 ISRDELKKAIEINGG

-636 DILVAG
+636 DILIAG

-653 EKFKVSIL
+653 EKFKVSVM
-661 NEDEFLN
+661 NENEFLN
-668 LISEENSNEDSKQYQ
+668 LISEENSNQDSKQYQ
-683 QGELFKGFL
+683 QGELF

>member
-1 MSKIDIDRI
+1 MSKKDIDRI
-10 LELRELI
+10 VELRELI

-26 NSISV
+26 HSISL

-44 EELEIKYPEIY
+44 EELEIKYPELY

-65 GDITKTFETV
+65 GDITKSFETV
-75 PHKYPMLSLSNSYS
+75 LHKYPMLSLSNSYS

-154 VPLVLSGDYPENLEV
+154 IPLVLNGDYPENLEV

-179 FKELNKNREK
+179 FKELNQNREK

-221 FIYAIF
+221 FIYAVY
-227 LDNQRI
+227 LDNHKI
-233 NSLFKQYN
+233 NSLFLQYN
-241 YLAQFGFKVPSVK
+241 YLAQFGFKIPSVE

-262 NVNGIM
+262 DVSGIM

-320 VSTILEDIVYQVGRT
+320 VSTVLEDIVYQVGRT

-370 RINDTVFVEKG
+370 RINDIVFVEKG

-392 ISKRNANS
+392 HSKRNTNS
-400 DKFVFSSK
+400 SKFVFSSK
-408 CPECESELV
+408 CPECSSELV
-417 RDQGEAHH
+417 RDEGEAHH

-464 NEKLIENVADLYTL
+464 NEKLIENVADLFAL
-478 KRQDLLPLERMAEKS
+478 KKQDLLPLERMAEKS

-549 IDEVGDKIAESIVHY
+549 IEEVGDKIAESIVQY

-582 NMASDNS
+582 NMTSDIS

-611 ISREELKKTIEINGG
+611 ISRDELKKAIEINGG

-636 DILVAG
+636 DILIAG

-653 EKFKVSIL
+653 EKFKVSIM
-661 NEDEFLN
+661 NENEFLN
-668 LISEENSNEDSKQYQ
+668 LISKENSNEDSKQYQ
-683 QGELFKGFL
+683 QGELF

>member
-44 EELEIKYPEIY
+44 EELEIKYPELY

-154 VPLVLSGDYPENLEV
+154 IPLVLSGDYPENLEV

-221 FIYAIF
+221 FIYAVF

-233 NSLFKQYN
+233 NSLFNQYN

-611 ISREELKKTIEINGG
+611 ISRDELKKTIEKNGG

-683 QGELFKGFL
+683 QGELF

>member
-44 EELEIKYPEIY
+44 EELEIKYPELY

-154 VPLVLSGDYPENLEV
+154 IPLVLSGDYPENLEV

-179 FKELNKNREK
+179 FKELNKDREK

-262 NVNGIM
+262 DVNGIM

-611 ISREELKKTIEINGG
+611 ISRDELKKTIEINGG

-683 QGELFKGFL
+683 QGELF

>member
-1 MSKIDIDRI
+1 MSKKDIDRI
-10 LELRELI
+10 VELRELI

-26 NSISV
+26 HSISL

-44 EELEIKYPEIY
+44 EELEIKYPELY

-65 GDITKTFETV
+65 GDITKSFETV
-75 PHKYPMLSLSNSYS
+75 LHKYPMLSLSNSYS

-154 VPLVLSGDYPENLEV
+154 IPLVLNGDYPENLEV

-179 FKELNKNREK
+179 FKELNQNREK

-221 FIYAIF
+221 FIYAVY
-227 LDNQRI
+227 LDNHKI
-233 NSLFKQYN
+233 NSLFLQYN
-241 YLAQFGFKVPSVK
+241 YLAQFGFKIPSVE

-262 NVNGIM
+262 DVSGIM

-320 VSTILEDIVYQVGRT
+320 VSTVLEDIVYQVGRT

-370 RINDTVFVEKG
+370 RINDIVFVEKG

-392 ISKRNANS
+392 HSKRNANS
-400 DKFVFSSK
+400 SKFVFSSK
-408 CPECESELV
+408 CPECSSELV
-417 RDQGEAHH
+417 RDEGEAHH

-464 NEKLIENVADLYTL
+464 NEKLIENVADLFAL
-478 KRQDLLPLERMAEKS
+478 KKQDLLPLERMAEKS

-549 IDEVGDKIAESIVHY
+549 IEEVGDKIAESIVQY

-582 NMASDNS
+582 NMTSDIS

-611 ISREELKKTIEINGG
+611 ISRDELKKAIEINGG

-636 DILVAG
+636 DILIAG

-653 EKFKVSIL
+653 EKFKVYIM
-661 NEDEFLN
+661 NENEFIN
-668 LISEENSNEDSKQYQ
+668 LINEENSNEDSKQYQ
-683 QGELFKGFL
+683 QGELF

>member
-1 MSKIDIDRI
+1 MSKKDIDRI
-10 LELRELI
+10 VELRELI

-26 NSISV
+26 HSISL

-44 EELEIKYPEIY
+44 EELEIKYPELY

-65 GDITKTFETV
+65 GDITKSFETV
-75 PHKYPMLSLSNSYS
+75 LHKYPMLSLSNSYS

-154 VPLVLSGDYPENLEV
+154 IPLVLNGDYPENLEV

-179 FKELNKNREK
+179 FKELNQNREK

-221 FIYAIF
+221 FIYAVY
-227 LDNQRI
+227 LDNHKI
-233 NSLFKQYN
+233 NSLFLQYN
-241 YLAQFGFKVPSVK
+241 YLAQFGFKIPSVE

-262 NVNGIM
+262 DVSGIM

-320 VSTILEDIVYQVGRT
+320 VSTVLEDIVYQVGRT
-335 GAITPVANLKAV
+335 GAITPVADLKAV

-370 RINDTVFVEKG
+370 RINDIVFVEKG

-392 ISKRNANS
+392 HSKRNANS
-400 DKFVFSSK
+400 SKFVFSSK
-408 CPECESELV
+408 CPECSSELV
-417 RDQGEAHH
+417 RDEGEAHH

-464 NEKLIENVADLYTL
+464 NEKLIENVADLFAL
-478 KRQDLLPLERMAEKS
+478 KKQDLLPLERMAEKS

-549 IDEVGDKIAESIVHY
+549 IEEVGDKIAESIVQY

-582 NMASDNS
+582 NMTSDIS

-611 ISREELKKTIEINGG
+611 ISRDELKKAIEINGG

-636 DILVAG
+636 DILIAG

-653 EKFKVSIL
+653 EKFKVSIM
-661 NEDEFLN
+661 NENEFLK

-683 QGELFKGFL
+683 QGELF

>member
-1 MSKIDIDRI
+1 MSKKDIDRI
-10 LELRELI
+10 VELRELI

-26 NSISV
+26 HSISL
-31 VSDYEFDQLLKEL
+31 VSDYEFDRLLKEL
-44 EELEIKYPEIY
+44 EELEIKYPELY

-65 GDITKTFETV
+65 GDITKSFETV
-75 PHKYPMLSLSNSYS
+75 LHKYPMLSLSNSYS

-154 VPLVLSGDYPENLEV
+154 IPLVLTGDYPENLEV

-179 FKELNKNREK
+179 FKELNQNREK

-221 FIYAIF
+221 FIYAVF
-227 LDNQRI
+227 LDNHKI
-233 NSLFKQYN
+233 NSLFLQYN
-241 YLAQFGFKVPSVK
+241 YLAQFGFKIPSVE

-262 NVNGIM
+262 DVSGIM

-320 VSTILEDIVYQVGRT
+320 VSTVLEDIVYQVGRT

-370 RINDTVFVEKG
+370 RINDIVFVEKG

-392 ISKRNANS
+392 HSKRNANS
-400 DKFVFSSK
+400 SKFVLSSK
-408 CPECESELV
+408 CPEGSSDRV
-417 RDQGEAHH
+417 RDEGEAHH

-464 NEKLIENVADLYTL
+464 NEKLIENVADLFAL
-478 KRQDLLPLERMAEKS
+478 KKQDLLPLERMAEKS

-549 IDEVGDKIAESIVHY
+549 IEEVGDKIAESIVQY

-582 NMASDNS
+582 NMTSDIS

-611 ISREELKKTIEINGG
+611 ISRDELKKAIEINGG

-636 DILVAG
+636 DILIAG

-653 EKFKVSIL
+653 EKFKVSIM
-661 NEDEFLN
+661 NENEFLN

-683 QGELFKGFL
+683 QGELF

>member
-44 EELEIKYPEIY
+44 EELEIKYPELY

-75 PHKYPMLSLSNSYS
+75 SHKYPMLSLSNSYS

-154 VPLVLSGDYPENLEV
+154 IPLVLSGGYPENLEV

-425 YCLNSNLCPPQI
+425 YCLNSNFCPPQI

-549 IDEVGDKIAESIVHY
+549 IDEVGDKIAESIVQY

-611 ISREELKKTIEINGG
+611 ISRDELKKTIEINGG

-668 LISEENSNEDSKQYQ
+668 LISEEKPNEDSKHYQ
-683 QGELFKGFL
+683 QGELF

>member
-44 EELEIKYPEIY
+44 EELEIKYPELY

-154 VPLVLSGDYPENLEV
+154 IPLVLSGDYPENLEV

-611 ISREELKKTIEINGG
+611 ISRDELKKTIEINGG

-683 QGELFKGFL
+683 QGELF

>member
-1 MSKIDIDRI
+1 MSKKDIDRI
-10 LELRELI
+10 VELRELI

-26 NSISV
+26 HSISL

-44 EELEIKYPEIY
+44 EELEIKYPELY

-65 GDITKTFETV
+65 GDITKSFETV
-75 PHKYPMLSLSNSYS
+75 LHKYPMLSLSNSYS

-154 VPLVLSGDYPENLEV
+154 IPLVLNGDYPENLEV

-179 FKELNKNREK
+179 FKELNQNREK

-221 FIYAIF
+221 FIYAVY
-227 LDNQRI
+227 LDNHKI
-233 NSLFKQYN
+233 NSLFLQYN
-241 YLAQFGFKVPSVK
+241 YLAQFGFKIPSVE

-262 NVNGIM
+262 DVSGIM

-320 VSTILEDIVYQVGRT
+320 VSTVLEDIVYQVGRT

-370 RINDTVFVEKG
+370 RINDIVFVEKG

-392 ISKRNANS
+392 HSKRNANS
-400 DKFVFSSK
+400 SKFVFSSK
-408 CPECESELV
+408 CPECSSELV
-417 RDQGEAHH
+417 RDEGEAHH

-464 NEKLIENVADLYTL
+464 NEKLIENVADLFAL
-478 KRQDLLPLERMAEKS
+478 KKQDLLPLERMAEKS

-537 QLRSSNFEELCS
+537 QLRSSSFEELCS
-549 IDEVGDKIAESIVHY
+549 IEEVGDKIAESIVQY

-582 NMASDNS
+582 NMTSDIS

-611 ISREELKKTIEINGG
+611 ISRDELKKAIEINGG

-636 DILVAG
+636 DILIAG

-653 EKFKVSIL
+653 EKFKVSIM
-661 NEDEFLN
+661 NENEFLN

-683 QGELFKGFL
+683 QGELF

>member
-1 MSKIDIDRI
+1 MSKKDIDRI
-10 LELRELI
+10 VELRELI

-26 NSISV
+26 HSISL

-44 EELEIKYPEIY
+44 EELEIKYPELY

-65 GDITKTFETV
+65 GDITKSFETV
-75 PHKYPMLSLSNSYS
+75 LHKYPMLSLSNSYS

-154 VPLVLSGDYPENLEV
+154 IPLVLNGDYPENLEV

-221 FIYAIF
+221 FIYAVY
-227 LDNQRI
+227 LDNHKI
-233 NSLFKQYN
+233 NSLFLQYN
-241 YLAQFGFKVPSVK
+241 YLAQFGFKIPSVE

-262 NVNGIM
+262 DVSGIM

-320 VSTILEDIVYQVGRT
+320 VSTVLEDIVYQVGRT

-370 RINDTVFVEKG
+370 RINDIVFVEKG

-392 ISKRNANS
+392 HSKRNANS
-400 DKFVFSSK
+400 SKFVFSSK
-408 CPECESELV
+408 CPECSSELV
-417 RDQGEAHH
+417 RDEGEAHH

-464 NEKLIENVADLYTL
+464 NEKLIKNIADLFAL
-478 KRQDLLPLERMAEKS
+478 KKQDLLPLERMAEKS
-493 AENIINGIQQSKS
+493 AENIIKGIQQSKS

-549 IDEVGDKIAESIVHY
+549 IEEVGDKIAESIVQY

-577 LENGL
+577 LKNGL
-582 NMASDNS
+582 NMTSDIS

-611 ISREELKKTIEINGG
+611 ISRDELKKAIEINGG

-636 DILVAG
+636 DILIAG

-653 EKFKVSIL
+653 EKFKVSIM
-661 NEDEFLN
+661 NENEFLN

-683 QGELFKGFL
+683 QGELF

>member
-1 MSKIDIDRI
+1 MSKKDIDRI
-10 LELRELI
+10 VELRELI

-26 NSISV
+26 HSISL
-31 VSDYEFDQLLKEL
+31 VSNYEFDQLLKEL
-44 EELEIKYPEIY
+44 EELEIKYPELY

-65 GDITKTFETV
+65 GDITKSFETV
-75 PHKYPMLSLSNSYS
+75 LHKYPMLSLSNSYS

-154 VPLVLSGDYPENLEV
+154 IPLVLTGDYPENLEV

-221 FIYAIF
+221 FIYAVY
-227 LDNQRI
+227 LDNYKI
-233 NSLFKQYN
+233 NSLFLQYN
-241 YLAQFGFKVPSVK
+241 YLAQFGFKIPSVE

-262 NVNGIM
+262 DVSGIM

-320 VSTILEDIVYQVGRT
+320 VSTVLEDIVYQVGRT

-370 RINDTVFVEKG
+370 RIKDIVFVEKG

-392 ISKRNANS
+392 HSKRNANS
-400 DKFVFSSK
+400 SKFVFSSK
-408 CPECESELV
+408 CPECSSELV
-417 RDQGEAHH
+417 RDEGEAHH

-464 NEKLIENVADLYTL
+464 NEKLIKNIADLFAL
-478 KRQDLLPLERMAEKS
+478 KKQDLLPLERMAEKS
-493 AENIINGIQQSKS
+493 AENIIKGIQQSKS

-549 IDEVGDKIAESIVHY
+549 IEEVGDKIAESIVQY

-577 LENGL
+577 LKNGL
-582 NMASDNS
+582 NMTSDIS

-602 IVISGTFKN
+602 IVISGTFKK
-611 ISREELKKTIEINGG
+611 ISRDELKKAIEINGG

-636 DILVAG
+636 DILIAG

-653 EKFKVSIL
+653 EKFKVSIM
-661 NEDEFLN
+661 NENEFLN

-683 QGELFKGFL
+683 QGELF